1 MGKGSAGERQRKER
15 ICKRGKE
22 KRGGWGV
29 SDEEIE
35 VRCAIGGV
43 GEWKNYFFWI
53 FFKKKFVLCL

>member
-1 MGKGSAGERQRKER
+1 MKDKEKEEYVR
-15 ICKRGKE
+15 EEKE

-43 GEWKNYFFWI
+43 GEGKNHFFWI

>member
-1 MGKGSAGERQRKER
+1 MQVKDKEKEEYVR
-15 ICKRGKE
+15 EEKE

-43 GEWKNYFFWI
+43 GEWKKYFFWI
-53 FFKKKFVLCL
+53 FLKKKFVLCL

>member
-1 MGKGSAGERQRKER
+1 MQVKDKEKEEYVR
-15 ICKRGKE
+15 EEKE

-43 GEWKNYFFWI
+43 GEGEKSFLGEFF
-53 FFKKKFVLCL
+53 